1 MDIVKS
7 YFSRSRHTFAVFGAL
22 FALVAATLLPTL
34 ASAAALTERSIQLSS
49 SITGATNV
57 TYTVNFTATTAA
69 TAFTV
74 EFCSNSPLASDACT
88 APGGFDATAAASATT
103 GFTTV
108 TGSTNSITD
117 TGTIA
122 ANANVSVAFTGINN
136 PTTAGTLYARISTT
150 GGDNG
155 GVAMNIND
163 GVNVSG
169 SVMESM
175 TFCASS
181 DNLSQAAYANCKGTP
196 SAPSLKLGQTV
207 GSTVALDAGD
217 ISTGTI
223 YTQVSTNAQHGAVVS
238 IKSGSLTCGGLLLA
252 GDSTDCYIP
261 ATNVTDLAA
270 GTAGIGIK
278 TGTSV
283 VTSGVTGTP
292 GTLEPVSASGYNTST
307 YRLNYAANNSTG
319 VTSTY
324 GDPIL
329 DTASAPVNSMN
340 MPLTFGATVSST
352 TPAGNYSADYSMIAT
367 GTF

>member
-49 SITGATNV
+49 STAGAKSV

-74 EFCSNSPLASDACT
+74 EFCSNSSLPSDACT
-88 APGGFDATAAASATT
+88 APAGFDATTAASTTT

-122 ANANVSVAFTGINN
+122 AAANISVAFTGINN
-136 PTTAGTLYARISTT
+136 PSAAGTLYARINTT

-163 GVNVSG
+163 GLNVSG

-175 TFCASS
+175 TFCASGTS
-181 DNLSQAAYANCKGTP
+181 LAAAGGQSCTGATD
-196 SAPSLKLGQTV
+196 PSLKLGQVV
-207 GSTVALDAGD
+207 GSTVALDANH
-217 ISTGTI
+217 ISTGTV
-223 YTQVSTNAQHGAVVS
+223 YTQLSTNAQHGAVIS

-261 ATNVTDLAA
+261 ATNVTDLAI
-270 GTAGIGIK
+270 GTAGIGLK
-278 TGTSV
+278 TGTSAA
-283 VTSGVTGTP
+283 TAGVTGTT
-292 GTLEPVSASGYNTST
+292 GTLEPVTASGYNSTT

-329 DTASAPVNSMN
+329 DTASAPANSMN
-340 MPLTFGATVSST
+340 MPLTFGAAVSNT